1 MRETVYYINS
11 ATFVIDEAQKF
22 TYQYHV
28 VIFLDNDTNVK
39 VMGGFCISRLY
50 NLNLNTIAAPL

>member
-22 TYQYHV
+22 TSQYHIVTV
-28 VIFLDNDTNVK
+28 VILNDDTNVK
-39 VMGGFCISRLY
+39 VMGYISRLY
-50 NLNLNTIAAPL
+50 NLNKIAAPL